1 MKNQLKRYISISS
14 LLLVMLYSAYTDAQT
29 ATSTQNYVIESTV
42 KTSGKKT
49 AAAFANF
56 VVDSVNR
63 TITYYDGLGRPLQ
76 SVQWKGSPAK
86 RDLVTPIAYDAY
98 GREDKKYLPY
108 AATAATSIGSYK
120 TTAITDQNSFY
131 TSPSGTTWTAP
142 GVVVIPGNNALSKT
156 VFEASPLNRVL
167 EQGAP
172 GAVWQPG
179 ARTTT
184 AGRSVVTSY
193 SSNNSTTAYATT
205 GFAVRLYKATASTV
219 AGSEHLRTLSGTTYY
234 GANQLYLTITKNENW
249 TGTPAGYEKLGTTEE
264 YKDKEGRVVLKRTF
278 NQVGATIQ
286 ILSTYYVYDDLGN
299 LSFVLPPGAS
309 PDATTVPTQTV
320 LDNFCYQYRYD
331 ERKRLIQKKLP
342 GKGWEDLIYNKLDQ
356 VVFTQDAIQAA
367 AAPPG
372 PHRSFVKYDGL
383 GRVIMTGI
391 EKGHTQTRAFI
402 QNIVDT
408 QPILWESRD
417 NAGFQGYTNVSN
429 PMNHPQFEVHTVN
442 YYDDYTAP
450 GIPNNQS
457 ASYPNKTRGL
467 LTASKTLV
475 LGSSNYLW
483 TVNYYDEE
491 GRIAKVWE
499 QHYKGGVVAT
509 NSYDET
515 TNTYNFAGELI
526 KSVRRH
532 FVAGV
537 EKLNASNRFVY
548 DHMGRLKDTYQ
559 KTGDVAATTNAEIL
573 LSRNNYNE
581 IGQLSSKGLHS
592 TNLTTPAFAQ
602 TLNYTYNAR
611 GWLKSQ
617 SSPLFAQALTYELD
631 SAGLTAQYNGNI
643 SRQKWGVNT
652 SLSKQYIYTYDKQNR
667 LLTAL
672 SHDGNDETIGYN
684 IMGNITSLQ
693 RKSLT
698 AVVDQ
703 LTYDYTNTGNRLNT
717 VADANANTVA
727 SFQLPGTTTYGYDLN
742 GNMITRV
749 STTSAANNLYD
760 MTYNHLNLPTNINAN
775 GAVITYT
782 YDANGI
788 KLKKLV
794 TGGATVNNE
803 YISGIHYE
811 AGVLK
816 FLTTAEGRVVRNS
829 ATDYSY
835 QYTLEDHLGNGR
847 VYFEVNASNVAV
859 KKQETDYYAFGL
871 EIDRVVPSPKNLYL
885 YNGKEKQEQEKL
897 FDYGAR
903 FYDPVIARWNA
914 VDPLAESYLAHSQYS
929 YALNDPI
936 GKLDP
941 DGMSVTTINTPEE
954 IAAFINEN
962 RFLEGQQEDPPK
974 KKGRNIVNKKGTII
988 RKTKDGYSTSKV
1000 KQGDGGTGMSDLL
1013 ELSFGFTPIG
1023 PFLDVTNAIEGE
1035 DRSGNELSWG
1045 WRLIGIVPFVS
1056 EFNMGT
1062 KIAKVSGWV
1071 RRSVFESLDPA
1082 IQKKVADAIKKGIV
1096 APTGNSGIIKLT
1108 ASEVK
1113 ATGYTHKVKILG
1125 KGGDLRIY
1133 GNQQKNGHVVFDK
1146 VMGH

>member
-1 MKNQLKRYISISS
+1 MKNQLKRHISISS
-14 LLLVMLYSAYTDAQT
+14 LLLVMFCGGELDAQT
-29 ATSTQNYVIESTV
+29 PTNTQNYVIESTV
-42 KTSGKKT
+42 KTSGKKNKAAVT
-49 AAAFANF
+49 ALTL
-56 VVDSVNR
+56 VDSINKV
-63 TITYYDGLGRPLQ
+63 IQYYDGLGRRLQ
-76 SVQWKGSPAK
+76 TVQWKASPAK

-108 AATAATSIGSYK
+108 AATTATSIGSYK
-120 TTAITDQNSFY
+120 ATAIADQNSFY

-142 GVVVIPGNNALSKT
+142 GVVVISGNNAVSKT
-156 VFEASPLNRVL
+156 IFEASPLNRVL

-179 ARTTT
+179 IRTTT

-193 SSNNSTTAYATT
+193 SSNNSATAYATT

-234 GANQLYLTITKNENW
+234 GANQLYLTITKDENW

-264 YKDKEGRVVLKRTF
+264 YRDREGRLVLKRSF
-278 NQVGATIQ
+278 NLVGTTVQ

-309 PDATTVPTQTV
+309 PDGTTVPTQAV
-320 LDNFCYQYRYD
+320 QDAVCYQYRYD
-331 ERKRLIQKKLP
+331 GRKRLIQKKLP

-372 PHRSFVKYDGL
+372 PHRSFIKYDGL

-457 ASYPNKTRGL
+457 ASYSNKTRGL

-491 GRIAKVWE
+491 GRVVKVWQ

-515 TNTYNFAGELI
+515 TNTYNFAGELT

-537 EKLNASNRFVY
+537 EKLNATNRFVY
-548 DHMGRLKDTYQ
+548 DHMGRLMDTYQ
-559 KTGDVAATTNAEIL
+559 KTGDVAATTNPEIL
-573 LSRNNYNE
+573 LSRNTYNE
-581 IGQLSSKGLHS
+581 IGQLRSKGLYS
-592 TNLTTPAFAQ
+592 SNLTTPAFAQ
-602 TLNYTYNAR
+602 TVNYTYNPR
-611 GWLKSQ
+611 GWLKSM
-617 SSPLFAQALTYELD
+617 SSPLFAEALTYELD
-631 SAGLTAQYNGNI
+631 STGLIPQYNGNI
-643 SRQKWGVNT
+643 SRQKWGLNT
-652 SLSKQYIYTYDKQNR
+652 SLNKQYIYTYDKLNR

-672 SHDGNDETIGYN
+672 SHDGNDETIAYSL
-684 IMGNITSLQ
+684 MGNITSLQ

-698 AVVDQ
+698 NVVDQ
-703 LTYDYTNTGNRLNT
+703 LTYTYSGNILSS
-717 VADANANTVA
+717 VADANGNTVA

-749 STTSAANNLYD
+749 STTSAANNMYD

-775 GAVITYT
+775 GAVIVYT
-782 YDANGI
+782 YDANGN
-788 KLKKLV
+788 KLRKIV
-794 TGGATVNNE
+794 SGSATVNND

-816 FLTTAEGRVVRNS
+816 FMATAEGRVVRNS
-829 ATDYSY
+829 ATSYSY
-835 QYTLEDHLGNGR
+835 EYTLEDHLGNGR
-847 VYFEVNASNVAV
+847 VYFDVNASNVAV

-871 EIDRVVPSPKNLYL
+871 EIDRLVPSPKNLYL

-903 FYDPVIARWNA
+903 FYDPVIARWN
-914 VDPLAESYLAHSQYS
+914 VLDPMAEDFDHVSPYN
-929 YALNDPI
+929 YAMNNPI
-936 GKLDP
+936 LMIDP
-941 DGMSVTTINTPEE
+941 DGMVADTTQKSGIVFPITIMLDEVVIEASRILGNGLKLLGAGVSATTAGVGTFFGAVLLPSNYHQKWQYRDYGLPQLPPPYIPINTDKDKDKDKDKE
-954 IAAFINEN
+954 IAGSGTPRKKTTKQLRKEWEAG
-962 RFLEGQQEDPPK
+962 EGKPWPKDPDDPTQNQVAHHK
-974 KKGRNIVNKKGTII
+974 KPLADGGY
-988 RKTKDGYSTSKV
+988 DGYPNITPMPRREHIKWHREN
-1000 KQGDGGTGMSDLL
+1000 GDS
-1013 ELSFGFTPIG
+1013 
-1023 PFLDVTNAIEGE
+1023 A
-1035 DRSGNELSWG
+1035 RWG
-1045 WRLIGIVPFVS
+1045 
-1056 EFNMGT
+1056 
-1062 KIAKVSGWV
+1062 K
-1071 RRSVFESLDPA
+1071 RR
-1082 IQKKVADAIKKGIV
+1082 QK
-1096 APTGNSGIIKLT
+1096 
-1108 ASEVK
+1108 E
-1113 ATGYTHKVKILG
+1113 
-1125 KGGDLRIY
+1125 
-1133 GNQQKNGHVVFDK
+1133 
-1146 VMGH
+1146 